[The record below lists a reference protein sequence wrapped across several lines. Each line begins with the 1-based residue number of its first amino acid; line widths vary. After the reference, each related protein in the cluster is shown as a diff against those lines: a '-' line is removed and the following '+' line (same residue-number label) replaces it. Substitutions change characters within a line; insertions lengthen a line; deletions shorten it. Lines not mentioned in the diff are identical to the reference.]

1 MFLNEIGSGT
11 HSGLKFGRRG
21 GGASYINA
29 MIKKS
34 PGMRPSEK
42 ELKGAFRH
50 KSAPGYNLYNSLQ
63 SSFERKKIFEIIL
76 GCQKPTNEQCG
87 FLWRL
92 FIEGTFMS
100 QFVIQVQRFVTRN
113 AVTQNCQVVRE

>member
-1 MFLNEIGSGT
+1 MLHQSYDKKKVPE
-11 HSGLKFGRRG
+11 RR
-21 GGASYINA
+21 
-29 MIKKS
+29 
-34 PGMRPSEK
+34 PGMRPSEN

-76 GCQKPTNEQCG
+76 SCQKPTNEQCG

-92 FIEGTFMS
+92 FIEATFMS
-100 QFVIQVQRFVTRN
+100 QFVISSTKV
-113 AVTQNCQVVRE
+113 CY